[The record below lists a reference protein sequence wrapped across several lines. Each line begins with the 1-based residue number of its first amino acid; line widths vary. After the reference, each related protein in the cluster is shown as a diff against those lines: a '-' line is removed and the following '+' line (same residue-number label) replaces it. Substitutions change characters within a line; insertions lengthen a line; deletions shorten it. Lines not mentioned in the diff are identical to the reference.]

1 MKKLGLLLIVLS
13 LSLNLNGCI
22 KTDTMDGISIYTSSY
37 PFEYIITTLYKDHA
51 TITSIYPDGINPN
64 DYFLTEKQVNDY
76 SKSDL
81 FIYNGLSHET
91 DYAIDMIN
99 QNKKIKI
106 IDATMGMEYNNSS
119 EELWLN
125 PSNLLMISQNIRNG
139 FHEYI
144 SNPYLKKEID
154 DNYNQL
160 KINISELDA
169 EIKLAVENAPFKT
182 IVVADDIFK
191 YLEKYNLTIIS
202 LEDNENLND
211 KTIADVKEL
220 INTNK
225 IKYIYIKQGEEPN
238 DIIKDILAT
247 NSNVSLI
254 HLNAINNITEE
265 ERNNKEDYITLTK
278 KNLELLKQELY
289 K

>member
-1 MKKLGLLLIVLS
+1 MLH
-13 LSLNLNGCI
+13 LNDC
-22 KTDTMDGISIYTSSY
+22 
-37 PFEYIITTLYKDHA
+37 
-51 TITSIYPDGINPN
+51 
-64 DYFLTEKQVNDY
+64 
-76 SKSDL
+76 
-81 FIYNGLSHET
+81 
-91 DYAIDMIN
+91 
-99 QNKKIKI
+99 
-106 IDATMGMEYNNSS
+106 
-119 EELWLN
+119 
-125 PSNLLMISQNIRNG
+125 
-139 FHEYI
+139 
-144 SNPYLKKEID
+144 
-154 DNYNQL
+154 
-160 KINISELDA
+160 
-169 EIKLAVENAPFKT
+169 
-182 IVVADDIFK
+182 VADDIFK

-225 IKYIYIKQGEEPN
+225 IKIYIYKQGEEPN